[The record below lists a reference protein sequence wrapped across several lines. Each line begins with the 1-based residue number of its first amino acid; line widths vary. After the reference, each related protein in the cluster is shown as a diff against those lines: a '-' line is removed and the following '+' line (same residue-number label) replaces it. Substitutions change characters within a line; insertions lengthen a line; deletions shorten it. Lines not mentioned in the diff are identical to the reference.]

1 MFENIRLAF
10 QGILAH
16 KMRSLLTMLGIIIGI
31 GSIIAIVSTIQG
43 TNDQLREQLIG
54 SGNNTVK
61 VTLGSGGESYDME
74 MSSSLAGIY
83 PVSDATVERILAL
96 DTVDRVTCYTN
107 RVLWETAVYYKDR
120 SLTTSN
126 ISGVDDQY
134 FDTLGYRVRTGRE
147 FLQSDYDH
155 FAKVVV
161 LDQTAS
167 DSLFKGEDSLGK
179 TIEIYKNPFTVVGV
193 VYEPS
198 TFESNI
204 EDIEDYQ
211 LMNDEEAT
219 GMIFIPKASWPI
231 LFKYDEPENV
241 IVKASDTD
249 AMTKAGQRTAK
260 ILNSTIT
267 VENPTVTYEAEDL
280 LGDLKNKQKM
290 QNATNIQLMWIAGIS
305 LLVGGIGVMNIMLVS
320 VTERTSE
327 IGLKKAIGARKSS
340 ILWQFLT
347 EASVLTSLG
356 GLLGVAAGVVMARII
371 NIATGIPVGINW
383 LAAIIAVFFSMGI
396 GIIFGLIPS
405 IQASNLDPI
414 DALRRE

>member
-1 MFENIRLAF
+1 MLENIRLAF
-10 QGILAH
+10 QGILSH

-61 VTLGSGGESYDME
+61 VTLGSGGESYDMD
-74 MSSSLAGIY
+74 MSSSLNGIH
-83 PVSDATVERILAL
+83 PVSDSTIRKILAL
-96 DTVDRVTCYTN
+96 DSVERVTCYTN
-107 RVLWETAVYYKDR
+107 RVLWDTAIYYRDTG
-120 SLTTSN
+120 LTTAN

-134 FDTLGYRVRTGRE
+134 FNTVGYRIRTGRE
-147 FLQSDYDH
+147 FLQRDYDT
-155 FAKVVV
+155 FSKVVI
-161 LDQTAS
+161 LDQTAA
-167 DSLFKGEDSLGK
+167 DSLFKGSDPLGK
-179 TIEIYKNPFTVVGV
+179 TIEIYKKPFTVVGV

-198 TFESNI
+198 TYEQNI

-211 LMNDEEAT
+211 LMNTDDSN
-219 GMIFIPKASWPI
+219 GLVFIPKTTWPI

-241 IVKASDTD
+241 IVKAAGTD

-260 ILNSTIT
+260 ILNATIT
-267 VENPTVTYEAEDL
+267 TENPTVTYEAEDL

-347 EASVLTSLG
+347 EAAVLTSLG
-356 GLLGVAAGVVMARII
+356 GLLGVITGVVMGRII
-371 NIATGIPVGINW
+371 NLVTGIPVGVNW
-383 LAAIIAVFFSMGI
+383 LAAIIAVFFSMAI
-396 GIIFGLIPS
+396 GIVFGLIPS

>member
-155 FAKVVV
+155 FAKVAV

-167 DSLFKGEDSLGK
+167 DSLFKGEDPLGK

-280 LGDLKNKQKM
+280 LGDLKNKQKT

>member
-167 DSLFKGEDSLGK
+167 DSLFKGEDPLGK

>member
-1 MFENIRLAF
+1 MLENIRLAF
-10 QGILAH
+10 QGILSH

-61 VTLGSGGESYDME
+61 VTLGSGGESYDMD
-74 MSSSLAGIY
+74 MSSSLNGIH
-83 PVSDATVERILAL
+83 PVSDSTIRKILAL
-96 DTVDRVTCYTN
+96 DSVERVTCYTN
-107 RVLWETAVYYKDR
+107 RVLWDTAIYYRDTG
-120 SLTTSN
+120 LTTAN

-134 FDTLGYRVRTGRE
+134 FNTVGYRIRTGRE
-147 FLQSDYDH
+147 FLQRDYDT
-155 FAKVVV
+155 FSKVVI
-161 LDQTAS
+161 LDQTAA
-167 DSLFKGEDSLGK
+167 DSLFKGSDPLGK
-179 TIEIYKNPFTVVGV
+179 TIEIYKKPFTVVGV

-198 TFESNI
+198 TYEQNI

-211 LMNDEEAT
+211 LMNTDDSN
-219 GMIFIPKASWPI
+219 GLVFIPKTTWPI

-241 IVKASDTD
+241 IVKAAGTD

-260 ILNSTIT
+260 ILNATIT
-267 VENPTVTYEAEDL
+267 TENPTVTYEAEDL

-347 EASVLTSLG
+347 EAAVLTSLG
-356 GLLGVAAGVVMARII
+356 GLLGVITGVVMGRII
-371 NIATGIPVGINW
+371 NLVTGIPVGVNW
-383 LAAIIAVFFSMGI
+383 VAAIIAVFFSMAI
-396 GIIFGLIPS
+396 GIVFGLIPS